1 MENVFINASRDAY
14 SPEQIRETMTVA
26 ELIKYLE
33 NNFDGDENVYFKFDN
48 GYTYGAITESSFDS
62 DEE

>member
-1 MENVFINASRDAY
+1 MEQVFINASRDAY
-14 SPEQIRETMTVA
+14 SPEQIRSTMTVA

-33 NNFDGDENVYFKFDN
+33 NNFDGEEKVYFKFDN
-48 GYTYGAITESSFDS
+48 GYTYGAITESSFE